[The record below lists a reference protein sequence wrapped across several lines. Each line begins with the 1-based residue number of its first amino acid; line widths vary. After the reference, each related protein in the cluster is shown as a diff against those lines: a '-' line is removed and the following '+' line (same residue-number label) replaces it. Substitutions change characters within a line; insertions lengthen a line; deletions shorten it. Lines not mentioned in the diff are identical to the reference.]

1 MSNRSSWIT
10 REKAMFIIFSQRRK
24 RERDEIAIFN
34 YLPLCSS
41 AHEQV
46 TELRSLF
53 LCSPKHAGQ
62 PKIGNH
68 KIKLPHLGAGA

>member
-1 MSNRSSWIT
+1 MSNHSSWST
-10 REKAMFIIFSQRRK
+10 RKKAMFVIFSQRKK
-24 RERDEIAIFN
+24 RDRDEIIIFN
-34 YLPLCSS
+34 CLPLCSS

-46 TELRSLF
+46 TEPRSLF

-68 KIKLPHLGAGA
+68 KIKLPHLGTGA